1 VGFIPLLLV
10 AFIVMPYVEVGKS
23 RRYADRRVG
32 LTVAFLFIAFM
43 LVSNWMGSPEFRV
56 QSSPDREVSIQL
68 LPQDGTGGLK
78 GIPYEWLTPG
88 TFRPGQVIEDNPFLT
103 RGLEMFQNTMY
114 QQSCTL
120 VDDPQW
126 TPCDIEVLENGT
138 RRFSNFFTTDAM
150 PDPVARLEIKEV
162 QPNLK
167 ELILHYEITNPDT
180 GEVSN
185 TEWVMP
191 RHAFSNYE
199 EECRF
204 LNKSCATD

>member
-1 VGFIPLLLV
+1 
-10 AFIVMPYVEVGKS
+10 
-23 RRYADRRVG
+23 
-32 LTVAFLFIAFM
+32 
-43 LVSNWMGSPEFRV
+43 
-56 QSSPDREVSIQL
+56 
-68 LPQDGTGGLK
+68 
-78 GIPYEWLTPG
+78 
-88 TFRPGQVIEDNPFLT
+88 
-103 RGLEMFQNTMY
+103 MY

-120 VDDPQW
+120 TGNPQW
-126 TPCDIEVLENGT
+126 TACTVETLDNGT

-150 PDPVARLEIKEV
+150 PDPVAHLEIVEV

-180 GEVSN
+180 GAVSK
-185 TEWVMP
+185 TEWTRP